1 MLDHIFRRPS
11 VRDRIRANP
20 LGKWV
25 PDYIAHL
32 IARGHPPHL
41 IQEYVRSV
49 EHFGCWLASEHLAIE
64 NLTRIAIRSFLRDHL
79 PTCRCPGPAPTT
91 LRHVRAALNHLLR
104 LPVGPT
110 QRPRP
115 TSPPTP
121 VAEVLELY
129 REHLR
134 DICGLAEVT
143 CSYRLQ
149 YAREFLDG
157 KFGDGPIDWATLHPE
172 DPMTFVAGYA
182 ARCRPGT
189 AQVVASSLRSLLRF
203 LQFHGHCAPA
213 LVAAVPRIPR
223 WSLDR
228 LPRTMSDD
236 QLRQFLDV
244 FDRSTPTGR
253 RDYAM
258 ARCQVDLGLRAG
270 EVAAMCLEDLDWR
283 GGILRIA
290 SGKGGRA
297 RELPLSE
304 GIGCAI
310 ADYLRQGRPVT
321 ACRRVFV
328 RHTLPVGTAI
338 SRGPIAAAMCRAF
351 ARVEGCAQWAGT
363 DVLRHTAATRLHRH
377 GASLKE
383 VADVLGHLSLD
394 TTAIYTK
401 VDLPALAAV
410 ALPWPEEQP

>member
-1 MLDHIFRRPS
+1 MLDHVFRRPS
-11 VRDRIRANP
+11 VRERIRANP

-25 PDYIAHL
+25 PEYVAYL
-32 IARGHPPHL
+32 IARGHPPRL

-49 EHFGCWLASEHLAIE
+49 EHFGCWLASEHLAIGE
-64 NLTRIAIRSFLRDHL
+64 HL
-79 PTCRCPGPAPTT
+79 PACRCPGPAPTT
-91 LRHVRAALNHLLR
+91 LRFVRAALYHLMR
-104 LPVGPT
+104 LPGGPME
-110 QRPRP
+110 RPRLA
-115 TSPPTP
+115 SPPSP
-121 VAEVLELY
+121 VDVVLDSY
-129 REHLR
+129 RKHLR
-134 DICGLAEVT
+134 DICGLTEVT

-149 YAREFLDG
+149 YAREFLGG
-157 KFGDGPIDWATLHPE
+157 KFGDGPLDWVDLRPA
-172 DPMTFVAGYA
+172 DPITFVEGYA

-203 LQFHGHCAPA
+203 LQLHGHCAPT

-236 QLRQFLDV
+236 QLRRFLEV
-244 FDRSTPTGR
+244 FDRSTPAGR

-258 ARCQVDLGLRAG
+258 ARCQVDLGLRGG
-270 EVAAMCLEDLDWR
+270 EVAALCLEELDWR
-283 GGILRIA
+283 GGILRVA
-290 SGKGGRA
+290 SGKGGRV

-304 GIGCAI
+304 GVGCAI
-310 ADYLRQGRPVT
+310 AEYLRRGRPVT

-338 SRGPIAAAMCRAF
+338 SRHSICAAMRRAY
-351 ARVEGCAQWAGT
+351 AQVEGCAHWAGT
-363 DVLRHTAATRLHRH
+363 HVLRHTAATRLHRH

-383 VADVLGHLSLD
+383 VADLLGHLSLD

-410 ALPWPEEQP
+410 ALPWPEEQL

>member
-1 MLDHIFRRPS
+1 MLDHVFRRPS
-11 VRDRIRANP
+11 VRARIRANP
-20 LGKWV
+20 LGHRL
-25 PDYIAHL
+25 PNYCAYLEACGHL
-32 IARGHPPHL
+32 PKI
-41 IQEYVRSV
+41 IQQSVRAV
-49 EHFGCWLASEHLAIE
+49 EHFGSWLASEHRAPEEI
-64 NLTRIAIRSFLRDHL
+64 TRATIRSFLDDHL
-79 PTCRCPGPAPTT
+79 PACRCPGPAPTT

-104 LPVGPT
+104 LPGGPT

-115 TSPPTP
+115 ASPPGP
-121 VAEVLELY
+121 VVAVLEIY

-143 CSYRLQ
+143 CSYRVQ
-149 YAREFLDG
+149 YAREFLGG
-157 KFGDGPIDWATLHPE
+157 KFGDGPIDWADLRPA
-172 DPMTFVAGYA
+172 DPITFVEGYA

-203 LQFHGHCAPA
+203 LQLHGHCAPT

-236 QLRQFLDV
+236 QLRRFLDA

-253 RDYAM
+253 RDSAM
-258 ARCQVDLGLRAG
+258 VRCQVDLGLRAG
-270 EVAAMCLEDLDWR
+270 EVAALCLEDLDWR

-297 RELPLSE
+297 RELPLTE
-304 GIGCAI
+304 GVGRAI
-310 ADYLRQGRPVT
+310 AEYLRRGRPVT

-338 SRGPIAAAMCRAF
+338 SRGLIAAAMRRAF
-351 ARVEGCAQWAGT
+351 ARVEGCSQWAGT
-363 DVLRHTAATRLHRH
+363 HVLRHTAATRLHRH

-383 VADVLGHLSLD
+383 VADLLGHLSLD
-394 TTAIYTK
+394 TTAVYTK
-401 VDLPALAAV
+401 VDLPALARV